1 MLAEFISWRQVS
13 SLRVRL
19 SLKLFFSSSFLSV
32 SSCQKSERACWGIE
46 EKEEEEEEE
55 EEEVLWSQSP
65 SKLTL
70 DYIGMKRI
78 VKFRREKRIKPKSEQ
93 LKKCFVSG
101 F

>member
-55 EEEVLWSQSP
+55 EVLWSQSP

-70 DYIGMKRI
+70 DYIGTKRI
-78 VKFRREKRIKPKSEQ
+78 VKLRREKRIKPKSEQ